1 MKSKKSKTIKINCTG
16 SAMMKLADLEVDQSE
31 LDNIIHYR
39 GEKCIPDDNPFKVD
53 NSPERK

>member
-1 MKSKKSKTIKINCTG
+1 MKSKIIKINCTG